1 MHRSWSFPSR
11 KYRWIGWSYYRLCE
25 NFWWLIIVS
34 REQYWPQKCFFF
46 AQFYKN
52 FVSSLGP
59 GCFGIWYSA
68 EISVFSNVFGF
79 SSGKL
84 GSKMDQ
90 NCWLWVCRIGAK
102 IQNFSR
108 SFKHCV
114 YLIRDKISKPL
125 VKISARSINI
135 WGSKA
140 WKSKKVAT
148 SWCWIDS
155 KNFENFKL
163 HNRTCY
169 TDETLTTNMYLN
181 KVFQLAKSWSVT
193 HIIGCKTA

>member
-1 MHRSWSFPSR
+1 MWEFLMTDYCVQGTILTP
-11 KYRWIGWSYYRLCE
+11 KM
-25 NFWWLIIVS
+25 
-34 REQYWPQKCFFF
+34 FFF

-84 GSKMDQ
+84 GSKIDQ

-135 WGSKA
+135 WGSKS
-140 WKSKKVAT
+140 WKFRKRGQFMMVSR
-148 SWCWIDS
+148 
-155 KNFENFKL
+155 FEKL
-163 HNRTCY
+163 W
-169 TDETLTTNMYLN
+169 
-181 KVFQLAKSWSVT
+181 KF
-193 HIIGCKTA
+193 